1 VRSSGGAVT
10 LLIAARCFVEALLV
24 TALAAL
30 AHVLTSGREPMPV
43 LPTTLVLFGTGL
55 LLAMVMREAGG
66 ERRSSTIIVLWLVGA
81 AAWGVTLPMRA
92 NADWFAVLSRL
103 VLFGILGEVYL
114 WRLLSIARGGTRWTD
129 ARNAVP
135 FAGVAIAAASLMP
148 GPIDREPFAPL
159 ALIGVAA
166 AGLALS
172 LARTTEELSLAR
184 GTTGKLRTSS
194 ATSAA
199 VITGVVAIV
208 AAAFVPSV
216 QDALGRFG
224 AYLAP
229 IAGRI
234 FYLIVLPFAYLAG
247 YLIEFLRPLLSGR
260 WPTLNCPINPVGV
273 GGPGATGA
281 SGVSSPYCQP
291 IDPAQDAEYMRQ
303 LEQTRPF
310 VFGAIELIVVAIGVL
325 VAIVLLDRM
334 LRERRM
340 ELAEGATLER
350 ETADG
355 ISLMDTLRGLRPR
368 GPRRRHAPREDGTA
382 AGAIRVLYWKFLHL
396 AERRGAGWREEYET
410 PAEHDA
416 RLRSAESRWGA
427 AAPVVRAFEDVRY
440 GEDEPD
446 RATVTS
452 AREALRTAEAS
463 LRGS

>member
-1 VRSSGGAVT
+1 VRSSSGAVV
-10 LLIAARCFVEALLV
+10 LLIASRCFVEALLV
-24 TALAAL
+24 TALAAI
-30 AHVLTSGREPMPV
+30 AVGSTSGLEPMPV
-43 LPTTLVLFGTGL
+43 LPTALVLFGSGL
-55 LLAMVMREAGG
+55 LLVTVLREAGG
-66 ERRSSTIIVLWLVGA
+66 ERRSSTIVVLALAGA
-81 AAWGVTLPMRA
+81 AAWGVSLPMKA
-92 NADWFAVLSRL
+92 NVDWFAVMSRL
-103 VLFGILGEVYL
+103 VAFGLLGELYL

-135 FAGVAIAAASLMP
+135 FAGFAIAAASLLP

-166 AGLALS
+166 SGLALS

-184 GTTGKLRTSS
+184 GTAGTLRTSS

-199 VITGVVAIV
+199 VIVGIVAIV

-224 AYLAP
+224 GILAP

-234 FYLIVLPFAYLAG
+234 FYLLILPFAYIAG
-247 YLIEFLRPLLSGR
+247 YLVELLKPLINGKWPDLRN
-260 WPTLNCPINPVGV
+260 T
-273 GGPGATGA
+273 
-281 SGVSSPYCQP
+281 QP
-291 IDPAQDAEYMRQ
+291 IDPAQDAELMRQ
-303 LEQTRPF
+303 IEQTRPF
-310 VFGAIELIVVAIGVL
+310 VFGALELIVVAVAVL

-340 ELAEGATLER
+340 ELAEGVTLER
-350 ETADG
+350 EQSEG

-396 AERRGAGWREEYET
+396 AERRGAGWRETYET

-416 RLRSAESRWGA
+416 RNRAAEPAWNA

-440 GEDEPD
+440 GEHEPLPE
-446 RATVTS
+446 TVER
-452 AREALRTAEAS
+452 AREALRSAEAS
-463 LRGS
+463 VRGS